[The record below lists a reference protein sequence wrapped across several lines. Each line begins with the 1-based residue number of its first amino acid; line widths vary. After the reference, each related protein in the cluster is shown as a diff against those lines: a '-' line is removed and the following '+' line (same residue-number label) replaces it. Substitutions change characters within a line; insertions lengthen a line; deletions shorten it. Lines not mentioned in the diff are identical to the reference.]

1 MTASLVL
8 AVLLLAPA
16 LAGATSFKAL
26 YVFGD
31 SLSDSGNAATSSPD
45 FVPSPPYAGRFSNGP
60 VAAEY
65 LAGLMGVPGGPSLAG
80 GTNFA
85 MGGATTGTENYN
97 YEASFPLPLPDVFA
111 MTGMEV
117 QIADAL
123 DPPAFNPSRTL
134 FLVWGGP
141 NDIFLALATG
151 TNPFAVIP
159 QAVANLASHVEALAH
174 AGARYILVPNM
185 GDLGATPFGAPQG
198 RFFTQVTQDF
208 NAALESSMADLE
220 RRRPGHVRISIF
232 DTFAVQRQIMERP
245 RLFGFTDT
253 TSTCIADP
261 TGPPACKG
269 YLFFDP
275 VHPTTAG
282 HRILGVLLAASCA
295 RFGKSCFGGL
305 GRGLIAP

>member
-1 MTASLVL
+1 
-8 AVLLLAPA
+8 
-16 LAGATSFKAL
+16 
-26 YVFGD
+26 
-31 SLSDSGNAATSSPD
+31 
-45 FVPSPPYAGRFSNGP
+45 

-65 LAGLMGVPGGPSLAG
+65 LAALMGVPGGPSLAG

-85 MGGATTGTENYN
+85 VGGATTGTENYN
-97 YEASFPLPLPDVFA
+97 YEAEFPFPIPDVFA
-111 MTGMEV
+111 TTGMEI
-117 QIADAL
+117 QIGDAL
-123 DPPAFNPSRTL
+123 AGPRFNPSRTL

-141 NDIFLALATG
+141 NDIFLAQATDPTG
-151 TNPFAVIP
+151 ATLPAAIGR
-159 QAVANLASHVEALAH
+159 AVANLAGHVEALAN

-185 GDLGATPFGAPQG
+185 GDLGATPLGAPLG
-198 RFFTQVTQDF
+198 SALTEVTQAF
-208 NAALESSMADLE
+208 NAALEAAIADVE
-220 RRRPGHVRISIF
+220 RRLPGHVRISIF

-253 TSTCIADP
+253 TSTCLAN
-261 TGPPACKG
+261 PAALPGCKG

-305 GRGLIAP
+305 GRELIAP